1 MSGGDVGPLESDA
14 VTEIHKLFQWAQ
26 ASPRGLMLF
35 IDEAEAFL
43 KKRSYDGGEAQRNAL
58 NALLYNTGTAS
69 NKFMLVLATNR
80 PEDLD
85 EAVGDRVDEQIEFPL
100 PEIEERK
107 RLLKLYFDVY
117 VTQAKG
123 ITVDP
128 QLALSVDGVV
138 EDVAYGTAGF
148 SGRALAKMMI
158 SLQAEAYGNKG
169 VVTRELMIDTAT
181 WKLQQF
187 KRRAEQYARTEAVVV
202 K

>member
-1 MSGGDVGPLESDA
+1 M
-14 VTEIHKLFQWAQ
+14 
-26 ASPRGLMLF
+26 
-35 IDEAEAFL
+35 

-187 KRRAEQYARTEAVVV
+187 KRRAEQYALTEAV